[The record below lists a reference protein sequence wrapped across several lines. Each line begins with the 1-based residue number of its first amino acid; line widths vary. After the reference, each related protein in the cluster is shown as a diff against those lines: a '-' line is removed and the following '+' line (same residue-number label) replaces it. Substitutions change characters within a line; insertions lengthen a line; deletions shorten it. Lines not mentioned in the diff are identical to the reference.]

1 MEAGL
6 PLRLQLTGS
15 ASGNPDL
22 RLQLLSV
29 KAGTAC
35 ERVQHHQAPNQHN
48 AVVAGVLCSST
59 PNIAHGHSWQQQH
72 QQIRSCKYP
81 YFSAQ
86 HGQASTAMECVLC
99 MHRLMLYTTL
109 PLCTVGTVSGSFN
122 YHIWPFLGSYV
133 GELFHPRKHD
143 TLPLPPGSQRCRTPN
158 TSSVSGPA

>member
-72 QQIRSCKYP
+72 QQIRSCKYS
-81 YFSAQ
+81 YF
-86 HGQASTAMECVLC
+86 L
-99 MHRLMLYTTL
+99 
-109 PLCTVGTVSGSFN
+109 
-122 YHIWPFLGSYV
+122 
-133 GELFHPRKHD
+133 
-143 TLPLPPGSQRCRTPN
+143 PN
-158 TSSVSGPA
+158 TGRLAQPWSVSGACTASCSTQHCPCAQSAQSAARSIITSGLSLAAVLVNSFIPGSMIPYPCHLVYEDAVRQK

>member
-29 KAGTAC
+29 NAGTAC
-35 ERVQHHQAPNQHN
+35 ERVEHHQAPNQHN
-48 AVVAGVLCSST
+48 AVVAGVLCSLN

-81 YFSAQ
+81 YFLPNMGRLAQ
-86 HGQASTAMECVLC
+86 
-99 MHRLMLYTTL
+99 
-109 PLCTVGTVSGSFN
+109 P
-122 YHIWPFLGSYV
+122 W
-133 GELFHPRKHD
+133 
-143 TLPLPPGSQRCRTPN
+143 
-158 TSSVSGPA
+158 SVSCACTASCSTQHCPCAQLAQSAAHSLITSGLSLAAVLVNSFIQGSRYPTLATWFTKMPYAKNKQRE